1 MIELKSVNKIYE
13 TEAEKVHALKSVNLN
28 IDKGEFISIMG
39 QSGSGKTTL
48 MNILGCLDNPTSGE
62 YNIYKSNIASLDDDQ
77 SSILRGKLF
86 GFVFQSYNLLPRLT
100 AAEQVELPLI
110 YQNVEN
116 RKEKALK
123 ALDMVGLIDRVDFK
137 PSQLSGGQQQ
147 RVSIARSLVVEPKV
161 VLADEP
167 TGALDNATGAEVM
180 GTLKNLVKKEGI
192 TVIIVTHESEIADY
206 TERTISINDGKIIK
220 DKKNKWVFLTLF

>member
-13 TEAEKVHALKSVNLN
+13 TEAEKVHALKSVNLT

-62 YNIYKSNIASLDDDQ
+62 YNIYQSNIASLDDDQ
-77 SSILRGKLF
+77 RSILRGKLF

-100 AAEQVELPLI
+100 AVEQVELPLI
-110 YQNVEN
+110 YQNVDN

-167 TGALDNATGAEVM
+167 TGALDNATGSEVM
-180 GTLKNLVKKEGI
+180 GTLKNLVKNEGI
-192 TVIIVTHESEIADY
+192 TVIIVTHESEIAGY

-220 DKKNKWVFLTLF
+220 DKKNKWVFLT

>member
-62 YNIYKSNIASLDDDQ
+62 YNIYQSNIAALDDDQ
-77 SSILRGKLF
+77 RSILRGKLF

-100 AAEQVELPLI
+100 AVEQVELPLI
-110 YQNVEN
+110 YQNVDN
-116 RKEKALK
+116 RKEKALR

-167 TGALDNATGAEVM
+167 TGALDNATGSEVM

-192 TVIIVTHESEIADY
+192 TVIIVTHESEIASY

-220 DKKNKWVFLTLF
+220 DKKNK

>member
-77 SSILRGKLF
+77 RSVLRGKLF

-100 AAEQVELPLI
+100 AIEQVELPLI

>member
-62 YNIYKSNIASLDDDQ
+62 YNIYQSNIASLDDDQ
-77 SSILRGKLF
+77 RSILRGKLF

-100 AAEQVELPLI
+100 AVEQVELPLI
-110 YQNVEN
+110 YQNVDN

-167 TGALDNATGAEVM
+167 TGALDNATGSEVM
-180 GTLKNLVKKEGI
+180 GTLKNLVKNEGI
-192 TVIIVTHESEIADY
+192 TVIIVTHESEIAGY

-220 DKKNKWVFLTLF
+220 DKKNKWVFLT

>member
-62 YNIYKSNIASLDDDQ
+62 YNIYQSNISSLDDDQ
-77 SSILRGKLF
+77 RSILRGKLF

-100 AAEQVELPLI
+100 AVEQVELPLI
-110 YQNVEN
+110 YQNVDN

-167 TGALDNATGAEVM
+167 TGALDNATGSEVM
-180 GTLKNLVKKEGI
+180 GTLKNLVKNEGI
-192 TVIIVTHESEIADY
+192 TVIIVTHESEIAGY

-220 DKKNKWVFLTLF
+220 DKKNK

>member
-13 TEAEKVHALKSVNLN
+13 TESEKVHALKSVNLT

-62 YNIYKSNIASLDDDQ
+62 YNIYQSNIASLDDDQ
-77 SSILRGKLF
+77 RSILRGKLF

-100 AAEQVELPLI
+100 AVEQVELPLI
-110 YQNVEN
+110 YQNVDN

-167 TGALDNATGAEVM
+167 TGALDNATGSEVM
-180 GTLKNLVKKEGI
+180 GTLKNLVKNEGI
-192 TVIIVTHESEIADY
+192 TVIIVTHESEIAGY

-220 DKKNKWVFLTLF
+220 DKKNK

>member
-13 TEAEKVHALKSVNLN
+13 TEAEKVHALKSVNLT

-62 YNIYKSNIASLDDDQ
+62 YNIYQSNIASLDDDQ
-77 SSILRGKLF
+77 RSILRGKLF

-100 AAEQVELPLI
+100 AVEQVELPLI
-110 YQNVEN
+110 YQNVDN

-167 TGALDNATGAEVM
+167 TGALDNATGSEVM
-180 GTLKNLVKKEGI
+180 GTLKNLVKNEGI
-192 TVIIVTHESEIADY
+192 TVIIVTHESEIAGY

-220 DKKNKWVFLTLF
+220 DKKNKWAFLI

>member
-62 YNIYKSNIASLDDDQ
+62 YNIYQSNIASLDDDQ
-77 SSILRGKLF
+77 RSILRGKLF

-100 AAEQVELPLI
+100 AVEQVELPLI
-110 YQNVEN
+110 YQNVDN
-116 RKEKALK
+116 RKEKALR

-167 TGALDNATGAEVM
+167 TGALDNATGSEVM

-192 TVIIVTHESEIADY
+192 TVIIVTHESEIASY

-220 DKKNKWVFLTLF
+220 DKKNK